1 MVGGIANR
9 SYALTTEGVPIPTPG
24 N

>member
-9 SYALTTEGVPIPTPG
+9 SYALTTEGVPIPAPG